1 MGVQINLPDWQTIEQ
16 LRLAT
21 KDGILDAIEF
31 KVLVCPALFINEGG
45 DDDEIEGLPSL
56 SKLKKKLKEAQ
67 EKPDAIGFKLD
78 EVETDEDEAK

>member
-21 KDGILDAIEF
+21 KDGILEAVEF
-31 KVLVCPALFINEGG
+31 KVLICPTLFINEEE
-45 DDDEIEGLPSL
+45 DEEIDGLPSV

-67 EKPDAIGFKLD
+67 DKPDAIGFKLD
-78 EVETDEDEAK
+78 DVESDEDEAK